1 MMKHLLVII
10 LTISCLS
17 TFAQKDD
24 KASTLL
30 EEVSNKTKTY
40 SSFKADFSYSMD
52 NKAAKIHETKTGTLL
67 VSGDKY
73 KVTVAGQEVFCDGEK
88 VWTYISESNEVQI
101 NEMDTRKEA
110 ITPTNILTSYNANY
124 QSRMIQDNDAA
135 DPDLQAVE
143 LIPFSKG
150 NFEKVIVI
158 IDTKL
163 KQIKS
168 FKLFDKNGNVFTY
181 KVTRFQPDV
190 PVKSSDFI
198 FSEANHPGVE
208 VIDMR

>member
-1 MMKHLLVII
+1 MMKQLLVII

-40 SSFKADFSYSMD
+40 SSFKAGFSYSMD

-168 FKLFDKNGNVFTY
+168 FKLFDKSGNVFTY
-181 KVTRFQPDV
+181 KVTSFQPDV

-198 FSEANHPGVE
+198 FNEANYPGVE

>member
-1 MMKHLLVII
+1 MKTLLGLI
-10 LTISCLS
+10 LTLGCLNV
-17 TFAQKDD
+17 FAQKDD
-24 KASTLL
+24 KAETLL
-30 EEVSNKTKTY
+30 AEVSNKTKTY
-40 SSFKADFSYSMD
+40 SSFKADFTYSMD
-52 NKAAKIHETKTGTLL
+52 NKTAKIHETKTGTLL
-67 VSGDKY
+67 VSGQKY
-73 KVTVAGQEVFCDGEK
+73 KVSIAGQEVFCDGEK
-88 VWTYISESNEVQI
+88 VWTYIGESNEVQI

-135 DPDLQAVE
+135 DPNLQAVE
-143 LIPFSKG
+143 LIPFTQG

-168 FKLFDKNGNVFTY
+168 FKLFDKSGNVFTY
-181 KVTRFQPDV
+181 KVTRFQTDV
-190 PVKSSDFI
+190 PVKNSDFI
-198 FSEANHPGVE
+198 FNEANYKGIE